1 MPANTLPSGIDA
13 LFSLA
18 DRMRAGLEIHGPW
31 LRMDDAAELSALLG
45 EARAT
50 ENAFASA
57 RARKAAAGRRF
68 AAADG
73 ALTGWLAKARLV
85 VMLALGGA
93 WSERWL
99 EAGFTHRGTN
109 VPKRVASR
117 IELAWRLAEFF
128 ARRPEFAV
136 LFAGVDGMAART
148 ACGEIVCAEQEVRTA
163 RAEAARCKQQRDAAE
178 KRLRRVMHGVV
189 VMLGAPLGKGDP
201 RWLAFGLNQPN
212 PDAPDRVRHLSSGS
226 GSEVIALPETV
237 AACERAT
244 A

>member
-13 LFSLA
+13 LFLLA

-31 LRMDDAAELSALLG
+31 VRIDDAAELAALLG

-50 ENAFASA
+50 ENAFAAA
-57 RARKAAAGRRF
+57 RARRAVAGRRF

-73 ALTGWLAKARLV
+73 ALTAWLAKARLV

-99 EAGFTHRGTN
+99 EAGFTHRRTN
-109 VPKRVASR
+109 VPKRVAAR
-117 IELAWRLAEFF
+117 MELAWRLAAFF
-128 ARRPEFAV
+128 ARHSEFAV
-136 LFAGVDGMAART
+136 PFAGVDVMAARM
-148 ACGEIVCAEQEVRTA
+148 AHGEIACAAEEVRNTTLDA
-163 RAEAARCKQQRDAAE
+163 TKCKQSRDAAE
-178 KRLRRVMHGVV
+178 KRLRRMMHGVV

-201 RWLAFGLNQPN
+201 RWLAFGLNQPR
-212 PDAPDRVRHLSSGS
+212 PGAPDRVHRLSSGS
-226 GSEVIALPETV
+226 GAEVIALPETV